1 MAFVYQPAVFK
12 EIANSMGLADKNLQ
26 DQLESTI
33 VGSGVS
39 QLISSRNRIAACIG
53 DTTISSIDFDGSTV
67 LGQVFRSKEV
77 GISTSLN
84 TIYSSIITGMNT
96 YFSSVTS
103 KTMRNYYDSKTANTS
118 LDFVSAGTSFTTG
131 LSSFRKLYSR
141 AQSEELIF
149 KLYSVATSGVTA
161 SIVPTAYGY
170 STSFTNSSLELRLA
184 GNVGTATTFTVSGDL
199 TTGSPVS
206 LSVTVGAGTSVA
218 NVGTTQKFYNVS
230 VLGVPASIGTT
241 TVEIWTR

>member
-1 MAFVYQPAVFK
+1 MAFIYQPAVFR
-12 EIANSMGLADKNLQ
+12 EIANSIGLADKNLQ
-26 DQLESTI
+26 DQLDSTI

-39 QLISSRNRIAACIG
+39 QLVSSRNRIAACIG
-53 DTTISSIDFDGSTV
+53 DTTISSIDFDGSTI
-67 LGQVFRSKEV
+67 LGQVFRTKEV

-84 TIYSSIITGMNT
+84 TIYSSIITGVNT

-103 KTMRNYYDSKTANTS
+103 KTMRNYFDSKTAITS

-141 AQSEELIF
+141 SQSEELIY
-149 KLYSVATSGVTA
+149 KLYSVPTTGVTA

-170 STSFTNSSLELRLA
+170 SSSFTNSSLELRLA
-184 GNVGTATTFTVSGDL
+184 GNVGTATTFTISGDL
-199 TTGSPVS
+199 TSGSPVS
-206 LSVTVGAGTSVA
+206 LSVTVGSGTSVA

-230 VLGVPASIGTT
+230 ILGVPASIGTT

>member
-26 DQLESTI
+26 DQLDSTI

-39 QLISSRNRIAACIG
+39 QLISSRNRIAASIG
-53 DTTISSIDFDGSTV
+53 DTTISSTDFDASTV
-67 LGQVFRSKEV
+67 LGQVFRSREV

-84 TIYSSIITGMNT
+84 TVYSSIITGVNT
-96 YFSSVTS
+96 YFSSVTT
-103 KTMRNYYDSKTANTS
+103 KTMRNYFDCRTANTTI
-118 LDFVSAGTSFTTG
+118 DFVSAGTSYTTG
-131 LSSFRKLYSR
+131 LLAFRKLYSR
-141 AQSEELIF
+141 IQSEELIY
-149 KLYSVATSGVTA
+149 KLYTVPTTGVTT

-170 STSFTNSSLELRLA
+170 NSSFTSSYLEVRLA
-184 GNVGTATTFTVSGDL
+184 GAVGSATTFTVSGDL
-199 TTGSPVS
+199 TTGSPTS
-206 LSVTVGAGTSVA
+206 LSVTVGAGSSSA
-218 NVGTTQKFYNVS
+218 YVGTTQRFYNVS

>member
-26 DQLESTI
+26 DQLDSTI

-39 QLISSRNRIAACIG
+39 QLISSRNRIASAIG
-53 DTTISSIDFDGSTV
+53 DSTISSTDFDASTI

-103 KTMRNYYDSKTANTS
+103 KTMRNYYDGKSTATT
-118 LDFVSAGTSFTTG
+118 LDFVSAGTSYTTG
-131 LSSFRKLYSR
+131 LASFRKLYSR
-141 AQSEELIF
+141 IQSEELIY
-149 KLYSVATSGVTA
+149 KLYSVTTSGATT
-161 SIVPTAYGY
+161 SIVPTSYGY
-170 STSFTNSSLELRLA
+170 SSSFTNSSLEIRLL
-184 GNVGTATTFTVSGDL
+184 GIVGAATTFTVSGDT
-199 TTGSPVS
+199 TTGSPLS
-206 LSVTVGAGTSVA
+206 LSVTVGAGTSLA

>member
-26 DQLESTI
+26 DQLDSTI

-39 QLISSRNRIAACIG
+39 QLISSRNRIAASIG
-53 DTTISSIDFDGSTV
+53 DTTISSTDFDASTT
-67 LGQVFRSKEV
+67 LGQVFRSREV

-84 TIYSSIITGMNT
+84 TVYSSIITGVNT
-96 YFSSVTS
+96 YFSSVTT
-103 KTMRNYYDSKTANTS
+103 KTMRNYYDSKSTTTS
-118 LDFVSAGTSFTTG
+118 LDFVSAGTSYTTG
-131 LSSFRKLYSR
+131 LASFRKLYSR
-141 AQSEELIF
+141 IQSEELIY
-149 KLYSVATSGVTA
+149 KLYSVATTGVTA

-184 GNVGTATTFTVSGDL
+184 GNVGTATTFTVSGDT
-199 TTGSPVS
+199 TTGSPLS

-230 VLGVPASIGTT
+230 VLGVPAAIGTT

>member
-1 MAFVYQPAVFK
+1 MAFIYQPTVFR

-26 DQLESTI
+26 DQLDSTI

-39 QLISSRNRIAACIG
+39 QLVSSRNRIAACIG
-53 DTTISSIDFDGSTV
+53 DFTISSVDFDASTI
-67 LGQVFRSKEV
+67 LGQVFRAKEA

-84 TIYSSIITGMNT
+84 SIYSSIITGVNT

-103 KTMRNYYDSKTANTS
+103 KTMRNYYDCKTANTS
-118 LDFVSAGTSFTTG
+118 IDFVATGTGYTTG
-131 LSSFRKLYSR
+131 LLAFRKLYTRS
-141 AQSEELIF
+141 QSEELIF
-149 KLYSVATSGVTA
+149 KLYSVTTSGVTT

-170 STSFTNSSLELRLA
+170 STSFTNSSLELRLF
-184 GNVGTATTFTVSGDL
+184 GNVGTATTFTVTGD
-199 TTGSPVS
+199 TTLGTPATI
-206 LSVTVGAGTSVA
+206 SVTVGSGTSTA
-218 NVGTTQKFYNVS
+218 IVGTTQKFYNVS

>member
-1 MAFVYQPAVFK
+1 
-12 EIANSMGLADKNLQ
+12 
-26 DQLESTI
+26 
-33 VGSGVS
+33 
-39 QLISSRNRIAACIG
+39 
-53 DTTISSIDFDGSTV
+53 
-67 LGQVFRSKEV
+67 
-77 GISTSLN
+77 
-84 TIYSSIITGMNT
+84 
-96 YFSSVTS
+96 
-103 KTMRNYYDSKTANTS
+103 MRNYYDSKSTATT
-118 LDFVSAGTSFTTG
+118 LDFVSAGTSYTTG

-141 AQSEELIF
+141 IQSEELIY
-149 KLYSVATSGVTA
+149 KLYTVATTSVTT

-170 STSFTNSSLELRLA
+170 SSSFTNSSLELRLLSV
-184 GNVGTATTFTVSGDL
+184 VGSATTFTVSGDL